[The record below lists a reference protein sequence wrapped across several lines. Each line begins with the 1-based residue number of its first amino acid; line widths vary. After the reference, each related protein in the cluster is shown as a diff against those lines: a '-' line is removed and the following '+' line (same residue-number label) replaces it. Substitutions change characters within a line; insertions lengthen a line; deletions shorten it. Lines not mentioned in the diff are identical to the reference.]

1 MDGLYEAI
9 VKTPIGEI
17 KGNLKLE
24 CNGTNLSGYVE
35 AMGKRSNFSGG
46 KVVGNK
52 FLISGTMSVAITK
65 IQYDIQGEVI
75 GNVLNISAK
84 TNMGNFKIQGRK
96 IK

>member
-35 AMGKRSNFSGG
+35 AMGK
-46 KVVGNK
+46 K
-52 FLISGTMSVAITK
+52 
-65 IQYDIQGEVI
+65 EVI
-75 GNVLNISAK
+75 FLVEKL
-84 TNMGNFKIQGRK
+84 
-96 IK
+96 